1 MYADKIGGV
10 FMLEPR
16 KKEIIEK
23 IATMFPTL
31 PEERKAYVAGY
42 ISAVE
47 DVKLSKDK
55 QFKTA

>member
-1 MYADKIGGV
+1 
-10 FMLEPR
+10 MLEPR

-23 IATMFPTL
+23 IATLFPTL

-55 QFKTA
+55 KVRTA

>member
-1 MYADKIGGV
+1 
-10 FMLEPR
+10 MLEPR

-23 IATMFPTL
+23 IATVFQTL

-47 DVKLSKDK
+47 DVKLSEDK
-55 QFKTA
+55 KVRTA